1 MLAAIFVKGLKQCFI
16 CVKQRKKIH
25 MHAILVTQDIN
36 GAHVRVGGRCI
47 WMVNGV
53 VGGVYGA
60 VNVSEDGFHSD
71 QSLNKRTPLSLLS
84 FGGRVFFFSFFETS
98 AL

>member
-53 VGGVYGA
+53 MGGGCMVRLMFQKT
-60 VNVSEDGFHSD
+60 VSTAT
-71 QSLNKRTPLSLLS
+71 K
-84 FGGRVFFFSFFETS
+84 V
-98 AL
+98 